1 MSFEGSDY
9 PRDFLYSDYAVFFEK
24 FGVTLVLIP
33 NAVEKIE
40 DYFDRVSADGVILSG
55 GNDLSSEFTGQPVV
69 DIRNASMLRDRQEKK
84 ILDCAVGRKLPV
96 LGICRGMQ
104 FINCY
109 FGGSLTQNLSRDP
122 SEDIHIAKTHA
133 ISFCDKK
140 AVDFFNTDHI
150 EVNSYH
156 HQGVYRGQVSP
167 QLGVMAISA
176 KDDVVEGL
184 FHPRLPIAAVQ
195 WHPERKGPSFEYDSR
210 LINAFISAGLYW
222 QRRE

>member
-104 FINCY
+104 LLNISR
-109 FGGSLTQNLSRDP
+109 GGTLVQRDRRQGARARRP
-122 SEDIHIAKTHA
+122 GAK
-133 ISFCDKK
+133 
-140 AVDFFNTDHI
+140 
-150 EVNSYH
+150 
-156 HQGVYRGQVSP
+156 R
-167 QLGVMAISA
+167 L
-176 KDDVVEGL
+176 VVHRHREEK
-184 FHPRLPIAAVQ
+184 R
-195 WHPERKGPSFEYDSR
+195 
-210 LINAFISAGLYW
+210 
-222 QRRE
+222 RRESRVVCQRWIDRVLRVA